1 MVHTACLQYAPP
13 AWPIESPMM
22 SSRSPLTRYVA
33 MAAAWLVLL
42 LVGLGLSRRLV
53 VCNQPCCAGHVKFV
67 ASCDTRQVE
76 AEGFRTGAKSG
87 TGCCCCGGHR
97 HDTHDG
103 HGHDGDG
110 ERRAAAGAT
119 CHGCVHVALGV
130 DLGLPPG
137 GAFAIDAV
145 AMPIGQAVM
154 LPAWADATPVDV
166 VHPPATGPPR
176 CDRRTAL
183 LATTVLRL

>member
-1 MVHTACLQYAPP
+1 MP
-13 AWPIESPMM
+13 SF
-22 SSRSPLTRYVA
+22 RSPLTRSVA

-42 LVGLGLSRRLV
+42 LVGMGLSRRLV

-67 ASCDTRQVE
+67 ASCDASQAE
-76 AEGFRTGAKSG
+76 AGSANADTKHGG
-87 TGCCCCGGHR
+87 GCSCCGHR
-97 HDTHDG
+97 HEARGG
-103 HGHDGDG
+103 HGHDGDR
-110 ERRAAAGAT
+110 ERSEASGAC

-130 DLGLPPG
+130 DLGLPPSAASG
-137 GAFAIDAV
+137 FDHV
-145 AMPIGQAVM
+145 ALPIGQAVM
-154 LPAWADATPVDV
+154 LPVWADATPVAV